1 MTKKTEHRETKQNV
15 KKEGK
20 KENKKKRKSRRE
32 EREGG
37 ERTRKKSFKEDKASV
52 KELVFPEER
61 RCPPC
66 RCY

>member
-15 KKEGK
+15 KKEG
-20 KENKKKRKSRRE
+20 EKKK
-32 EREGG
+32 
-37 ERTRKKSFKEDKASV
+37 KKSFKEDKASV